1 MIKKILL
8 LILIVLISVF
18 GYFYS
23 DISKTLNTATGFS
36 AKNLCSGHF
45 NSGYPL
51 EQLMREAL
59 VPVNP
64 GFSFVSY
71 EKDETEQA
79 IRTNIFGLK
88 PRVAIYRPGM
98 GCSLL
103 GVGQETLSGTI
114 NRPEKPMPDSQIAW
128 PLGSAIA
135 EQQSYV
141 NYEQL
146 SRTIDEAFRE
156 PDTGLRQTKAVVVIH
171 KGQLLAEQY
180 AEPITATTPSLS
192 WSMAKSVTNLL
203 IGTLVQR
210 NRIDIKQPA
219 PIALWQQ
226 DERAAITTDH
236 LLRMSSGLAFNETYG
251 INTDVTF
258 MLSNAISASDYAID
272 VPLAYPVDTHWA
284 YSSGTSNILSRIVF
298 DTIGGTLQDK
308 YDYADEALFY
318 PIGLQSAIM
327 ETDGNNVFIGSSYF
341 YATPHDWARLGQ
353 LVLQDGVW
361 NGERLL
367 PEGWIDYSVKPTPT
381 APNREYGAQFWLNSE
396 PTNDYWRSPWPSA
409 PHDAFH
415 MGGYQGQF
423 VIVIPS
429 KELVVVR
436 LGYTAPGTDEG
447 IDTLLAG
454 VLKAIN

>member
-1 MIKKILL
+1 MIKKLLL
-8 LILIVLISVF
+8 LILIALLSVF
-18 GYFYS
+18 GYFYT
-23 DISKTLNTATGFS
+23 DISKTLNTAAGFS

-51 EQLMREAL
+51 DQLMTEAL

-64 GFSFVSY
+64 GFSYVSY
-71 EKDETEQA
+71 EKDETQPA
-79 IRTNIFGLK
+79 IRTSIFGLK

-98 GCSLL
+98 GCTLL
-103 GVGQETLSGTI
+103 GVGQESLSGSI
-114 NRPEKPMPDSQIAW
+114 SRPPKPAPDAQVPW
-128 PLGSAIA
+128 PVGSAIA
-135 EQQSYV
+135 EQQSYID
-141 NYEQL
+141 YEQL
-146 SRTIDEAFRE
+146 NQAIAEAFIE
-156 PDTGLRQTKAVVVIH
+156 PATGLRQTKAVVVIH
-171 KGQLLAEQY
+171 KGQLVAEQY
-180 AEPITATTPSLS
+180 AAPITATTPSLS

-210 NRIDIKQPA
+210 NKIDINQPA

-258 MLSNAISASDYAID
+258 MLSNATSASDYAID

-284 YSSGTSNILSRIVF
+284 YSSGTTNILSRIVF

-308 YDYADEALFY
+308 YDYADDALFS
-318 PIGLQSAIM
+318 PIGLQSATM

-353 LVLQDGVW
+353 LVLQDGQW

-381 APNREYGAQFWLNSE
+381 ALNREYGAQFWLNSK
-396 PTNDYWRSPWPSA
+396 PTNDHWRSPWPSA
-409 PHDAFH
+409 PNDAYH

-436 LGYTAPGTDEG
+436 LGYTAPGSDEG
-447 IDTLLAG
+447 IDNLLAG
-454 VLKAIN
+454 VLNALN